1 MKHHKQ
7 DLENKVC
14 GVKASDDG
22 LMVKI
27 EVTKRPFV
35 KAMDKLRRKIAEKL
49 LKSVDFGCLETL
61 MKLL

>member
-1 MKHHKQ
+1 
-7 DLENKVC
+7 
-14 GVKASDDG
+14 
-22 LMVKI
+22 MVKI